1 MTENAVEEKSSR
13 RRRRKELA
21 EAAAAAP
28 VAEPVEE
35 VEAHSPVTAG
45 KGRVTPGRRTQEE
58 EVKEG
63 NFFTRAVNGLREYF
77 SDVRSE
83 LEKVSWPTRE
93 DAIRLTRIVLIVLVI
108 AAIVMGFINFVFE
121 RFVAFG
127 IQNPIVFVVLLAVC
141 VGVALWVF
149 RGQNASRGSY

>member
-13 RRRRKELA
+13 RRRRREMAK
-21 EAAAAAP
+21 AAVSAPAAVP
-28 VAEPVEE
+28 SESVQEQ
-35 VEAHSPVTAG
+35 SPLTPT
-45 KGRVTPGRRTQEE
+45 KGRPTPGRRTQEVE
-58 EVKEG
+58 AKEG

-93 DAIRLTRIVLIVLVI
+93 EALRLTRIVLIVLLVS
-108 AAIVMGFINFVFE
+108 AVVMGFVNFVFE

-141 VGVALWVF
+141 VGVALWAF
-149 RGQNASRGSY
+149 RRRGASRSGY

>member
-13 RRRRKELA
+13 RRRRKEMAQAA
-21 EAAAAAP
+21 EAAAAPEPA
-28 VAEPVEE
+28 VTAEV
-35 VEAHSPVTAG
+35 HSPITPG
-45 KGRVTPGRRTQEE
+45 KGRATPGRRTHEE

-63 NFFTRAVNGLREYF
+63 NFITRAVNGLREYF

-108 AAIVMGFINFVFE
+108 AAIVMGFINFLFE

-127 IQNPIVFVVLLAVC
+127 IQNPIVFVVLLAAC

>member
-13 RRRRKELA
+13 RRRRKEMA

-28 VAEPVEE
+28 VAQPVEE
-35 VEAHSPVTAG
+35 VEVHRPVTAG
-45 KGRVTPGRRTQEE
+45 KGRATPGRRTHEE

-63 NFFTRAVNGLREYF
+63 NFFTRAFNGLREYF

-83 LEKVSWPTRE
+83 LQKVSWPTRE
-93 DAIRLTRIVLIVLVI
+93 DALRLTRIVLIVLVI
-108 AAIVMGFINFVFE
+108 AAIVMGFINFAFE

-127 IQNPIVFVVLLAVC
+127 IQNPIVFVVLLAAC